1 VDSPLKIEQRQKCE
15 SSAVKVSDRV
25 NILVVDDVPDKI
37 IAIEATL
44 AELDQNVVKANS
56 GREALRC
63 LLRYDFAVI
72 LLDVNMPEMDGFETA
87 ALIRER
93 RRSEHTPI
101 IFVTSYTDDM
111 HIAKGYSLGA
121 VDFISTPIDPDV
133 LRTKVGVFVDLY
145 QKTETI
151 RQQSAHRVQLAR
163 EQAARQVA
171 EKAMRRSALLAEA
184 SRLLSRSLD
193 FDTTLANL
201 HRAVVPSLA
210 DACQLVLD
218 DPNGGYWFAPT
229 SAPEAEGE
237 AKVSSSH
244 RRLEKVRPEL
254 AEAIQAANAAG
265 HALPIPVE
273 SVSNAPDLAS
283 ERKWSNVIVI
293 PLVARDT
300 ALGAMVCCLHGVR
313 HKFEPADIALLEN
326 LAGRAATALD
336 NAQLYQTIRDGERR
350 KDEFLA
356 MLGHE
361 LRNPLAAITNA
372 GELTRLLEPADPSFQ
387 DSLDVIRQQASL
399 MKRLV
404 DDLLDVSRI
413 TSGRIQL
420 QKSPVNAG
428 EILAR
433 VAESNGPL
441 FTSRGHTLNLEVP
454 KQAIYLEADP
464 FRLEQILSN
473 LLVNA
478 AKYTDPGGQIWFG
491 AAQHQGEV
499 VFRVRDTGIG
509 IGSDLLPNVFDLFA
523 QANRSLHRA
532 EGGLGIGLTIVRGL
546 AELHGGRVWA
556 ESEGYARGA
565 EFCVAIP
572 ACMEA
577 PTKAPQKSP
586 VLAAANGRPRR
597 ILLVEDQPA
606 LSRVTMALLRKLG
619 HEVRAAADGREALLA
634 ARDYQPEVVLL
645 DIGLPGMDGYEV
657 ARCLR
662 SELGDATPM
671 LVAMTGYGQHEVRR
685 HARAT
690 EFDHHLVKPADISAL
705 RELLTISK

>member
-1 VDSPLKIEQRQKCE
+1 MK
-15 SSAVKVSDRV
+15 SSDPV
-25 NILVVDDVPDKI
+25 NILVVDDMPEKAS
-37 IAIEATL
+37 AIEQIL
-44 AELDQNVVKANS
+44 AKLGQNVVQASS
-56 GREALRC
+56 GREALRS
-63 LLRYDFAVI
+63 LLKHEFAVI
-72 LLDVNMPEMDGFETA
+72 LLDVDMPVVDGFKTA

-93 RRSEHTPI
+93 KRSEHTPI
-101 IFVTSYTDDM
+101 IFVTAFDDDA

-145 QKTETI
+145 QKTESI
-151 RQQSAHRVQLAR
+151 RQQATHRVQLAR
-163 EQAARQVA
+163 EQAARQAA

-193 FDTTLANL
+193 FDATLASL
-201 HRAVVPSLA
+201 HRAVVPALA

-218 DPNGGYWFAPT
+218 DPNGGFWFAPV
-229 SAPEAEGE
+229 AAREARPENGG
-237 AKVSSSH
+237 SSSH
-244 RRLEKVRPEL
+244 TRIEMLSATL
-254 AEAIQAANAAG
+254 AAPIRAAIDSGHARSVPVEAIC
-265 HALPIPVE
+265 
-273 SVSNAPDLAS
+273 NAPDLAPK
-283 ERKWSNVIVI
+283 RKWASAIVV
-293 PLVARDT
+293 PLIVRDVS
-300 ALGAMVCCLHGVR
+300 LGAIVCCLQGER
-313 HKFEPADIALLEN
+313 RTFEPADVALLEN

-372 GELTRLLEPADPSFQ
+372 GELTKLLDPADATYQ
-387 DSLDVIRQQASL
+387 ETLEVIRQQASL

-420 QKSPVNAG
+420 QKSLVNAG
-428 EILAR
+428 EILVR

-441 FTSRGHTLNLEVP
+441 FTSRGNELHLNVP
-454 KQAIYLEADP
+454 PEDIFVEADP

-478 AKYTDPGGQIWFG
+478 AKYTDPGGEIWFS
-491 AAQHQGEV
+491 AARDDGEV
-499 VFRVRDTGIG
+499 AFRIRDTGIG
-509 IGSDLLPNVFDLFA
+509 IGPDLLPNVFDLFA

-556 ESEGYARGA
+556 ASDGYGRGA
-565 EFCVAIP
+565 EFCVCLPAWTGAVVATPAQPPLAI
-572 ACMEA
+572 A
-577 PTKAPQKSP
+577 TDS
-586 VLAAANGRPRR
+586 RPRK
-597 ILLVEDQPA
+597 ILVVEDQPA
-606 LSRVTMALLRKLG
+606 LSRVTVALLRKLG
-619 HEVRAAADGREALLA
+619 HEVRSAADGREALLA
-634 ARDYQPEVVLL
+634 VREYQPEVVLL

-662 SELGDATPM
+662 TEFGESTPI
-671 LVAMTGYGQHEVRR
+671 LVAMTGYGQHEVSR
-685 HARAT
+685 HARRA
-690 EFDHHLVKPADISAL
+690 EFDHHLVKPADLGAL
-705 RELLTISK
+705 HELLTSSK